1 MAARIKVLETL
12 TQQDTL
18 AAFRADVLNGLSAA
32 TKRIP
37 SRYFYDDAGSS
48 IFQQIMDLPEYYPTD
63 CEHEILKNNA
73 AYISEL
79 MANDQPF
86 RLIELGAGDG
96 RKTRLLLD
104 QFVFAPMFIPCFVG
118 THHPQTGSRQSALDD
133 AHSYQTLSSTAS

>member
-37 SRYFYDDAGSS
+37 SRYFYDDAGSR

-104 QFVFAPMFIPCFVG
+104 QF
-118 THHPQTGSRQSALDD
+118 
-133 AHSYQTLSSTAS
+133 TADE